1 MVTKKN
7 IESMRFTT
15 VHQYGFK
22 QLFKADKNGYTF
34 ILSYRTIIGY
44 MGGKT
49 QTIFLTEEFYSVT
62 TSKHKGFIRNNY
74 RQSLLWT
81 SIITLNQTDFDTR
94 VRKLLNYL

>member
-1 MVTKKN
+1 MVTKKDISDMGFSN
-7 IESMRFTT
+7 
-15 VHQYGFK
+15 VYQYGFK

-44 MGGKT
+44 FDSKT
-49 QTIFLTEEFYSVT
+49 QTIFLTDEYFSST
-62 TSKHKGFIRNNY
+62 TSRHKGFIRNNY

-81 SIITLNQTDFDTR
+81 SIITLDQTDFDNN